1 MGNVPEIET
10 SDKLTFIG
18 HIDELRHRLLKC
30 VIVLVV
36 TIIIS
41 FFLTEPYIFPALK
54 SPVENLLSVE
64 GNNLV
69 FTQMTEMI
77 GTYMKVSLAAGTIL
91 AMPYLVYQLLMFV
104 SPALTRR
111 EKKRVYLLLPW
122 ITLMFIAGVAFG
134 YFILI
139 PPATNFLLTFGSDIA
154 TPMIKIGNY
163 ISLVTRLLVASG
175 AVFETPVI
183 ILFLAR
189 LGIVKAKMLSSKR
202 RHAIVAAFILAALI
216 TPTFD
221 PINQSLVALPL
232 IVLYEMSIWL
242 AKLVQPKEAPVVTPE
257 PLP

>member
-1 MGNVPEIET
+1 
-10 SDKLTFIG
+10 
-18 HIDELRHRLLKC
+18 
-30 VIVLVV
+30 
-36 TIIIS
+36 
-41 FFLTEPYIFPALK
+41 
-54 SPVENLLSVE
+54 
-64 GNNLV
+64 
-69 FTQMTEMI
+69 MTEMI
-77 GTYMKVSLAAGTIL
+77 GTYMKVSLAAGIIL

-139 PPATNFLLTFGSDIA
+139 PPATSFLMTFGSNIA
-154 TPMIKIGNY
+154 DPMIKIGNY
-163 ISLVTRLLVASG
+163 ISIVTRLLVASG

-202 RHAIVAAFILAALI
+202 RHAIVAAFILAAII

-232 IVLYEMSIWL
+232 IVLYEISIWL
-242 AKLVQPKEAPVVTPE
+242 AKLVQPKEALVVTPA
-257 PLP
+257 PPP